1 MDKPNTPPEPK
12 PSPSQPGRPNPP
24 AKPKDPAAPASP
36 SGAKKGKESLRT
48 GIRWGLVVSL
58 AAALLIGIFAVQNT
72 ESTDVK
78 FLFWTWNMPLVVLIL
93 LVVLLSVVA
102 DEFITFWLRR
112 RKRQRLNQQLKQA
125 GLRR

>member
-36 SGAKKGKESLRT
+36 TGAKTEKESLRT
-48 GIRWGLVVSL
+48 GIRWGLVISL
-58 AAALLIGIFAVQNT
+58 VAVLLLAVFAVQNT
-72 ESTDVK
+72 ARTDVN
-78 FLFWTWNMPLVVLIL
+78 FLFWTWRMPLVVLIL

>member
-12 PSPSQPGRPNPP
+12 PSPSQPGRGDPP
-24 AKPKDPAAPASP
+24 AKRKDPAAPASP

>member
-36 SGAKKGKESLRT
+36 TGAKTEKESLRT
-48 GIRWGLVVSL
+48 GIRWGLVISL
-58 AAALLIGIFAVQNT
+58 VAVLLLAVFAVQNT
-72 ESTDVK
+72 ARTDVN
-78 FLFWTWNMPLVVLIL
+78 FLFWTWRMPLVVLIL
-93 LVVLLSVVA
+93 LMVLLSVVA